1 MKMDHEMQTGIRDA
15 MATSENKAFM
25 TAILEGF
32 EQAKA
37 KLNGVRLQMKSQ
49 SYAHAFYRW
58 RSCRAIS
65 NSLKMLERA
74 TKERD
79 IRNLD
84 RAKKEYMVDI
94 VLNWIKVS

>member
-1 MKMDHEMQTGIRDA
+1 MGVALTLHLEPHTVELCLRLLKTFKYGSHERFVLRGRH
-15 MATSENKAFM
+15 
-25 TAILEGF
+25 
-32 EQAKA
+32 
-37 KLNGVRLQMKSQ
+37 R
-49 SYAHAFYRW
+49 
-58 RSCRAIS
+58 IS
-65 NSLKMLERA
+65 NSLKMLERV